1 MSEPQVLI
9 WLLMEMDGGVL
20 LARRKPD
27 ARPLAGQW
35 TLPGDLM
42 AIEESSAET
51 IWRVGREILDVQVIH
66 ETFVDTLYI
75 KESGL
80 DYAIN
85 VFSIAFEGEPRYRE
99 SGPFAEVRWCLP
111 AELPKPLPEGLAV
124 LLQQSGA
131 RPPREAR
138 TQQADG

>member
-1 MSEPQVLI
+1 VLI
-9 WLLMEMDGGVL
+9 WLLMELDGGVL

-27 ARPLAGQW
+27 SRPLAGQW
-35 TLPGDLM
+35 TLPGDIM
-42 AIEESSAET
+42 RSDESSAET
-51 IWRVGREILDVQVIH
+51 IWRVGREMLDIQVIH

-75 KESGL
+75 KDNGL

-85 VFSIAFEGEPRYRE
+85 VFSLAFEGQPRYRE

-124 LLQQSGA
+124 LLRQEGG
-131 RPPREAR
+131 RPPKEAR
-138 TQQADG
+138 TAHGDVSATGP